1 MQSRF
6 YLDRIVFLKNDLMIM
21 VRTEVLEANKEFL
34 TVWLN

>member
-1 MQSRF
+1 MANRF

-21 VRTEVLEANKEFL
+21 VRTEVLESNKEFL